1 MMKRKKGKF
10 WTLFF
15 SLLPG
20 AAEMYMGFM
29 KNGMSIMA
37 VFFASLIVPS
47 VLRVSD
53 VFILLAVLVWFYGFF
68 HARNLAVC
76 TEEELQEI
84 PDDFIW
90 ESFGSFG
97 KIRISSPVFRKW
109 GAMILIIY
117 GLSLLWR
124 TISQMIYYITPEYMW
139 EYMVPLIDDVPQIAV
154 ALIIIAAGVK
164 LIAGKKEELDGKG
177 E

>member
-10 WTLFF
+10 WTLVF

-37 VFFASLIVPS
+37 VFFTSLIVPS

-68 HARNLAVC
+68 HARNMADC
-76 TEEELQEI
+76 SEEELQQI

-97 KIRISSPVFRKW
+97 KIRISNPTLRKW
-109 GAMILIIY
+109 GAVILIIY
-117 GLSLLWR
+117 GLSMLWQ
-124 TISQMIYYITPEYMW
+124 TISRLIYYMIPSNFWKYLAPVVDE
-139 EYMVPLIDDVPQIAV
+139 VPQIVV
-154 ALIIIAAGVK
+154 ALIIIVVGTK
-164 LIAGKKEELDGKG
+164 LIAGKKEEMNGTG
-177 E
+177 A